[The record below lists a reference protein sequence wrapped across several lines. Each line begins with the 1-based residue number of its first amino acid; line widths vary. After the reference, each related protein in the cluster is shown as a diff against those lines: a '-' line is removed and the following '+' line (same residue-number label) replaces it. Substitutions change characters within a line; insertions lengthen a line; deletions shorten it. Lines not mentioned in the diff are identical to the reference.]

1 MSSDKEYEFR
11 EENTDKY
18 QDSEKGK
25 FVETTLSTS
34 LTNVN
39 NNVIHDINN
48 DVINDVNDDEDYRE
62 YYLEC
67 GGVIRRS
74 RVSLWAGIVRN
85 KTLLKA
91 ILYAVLLTAYLVYFG
106 FSMYHSFGDEGS
118 VRLLLA
124 SIFVLLVIVKV
135 NFWTR
140 IRQCLNVVPSKQ
152 RKGLQAYP
160 RLARGIRWSLYVAM
174 GIFVVTYLGIN
185 AANSGSHNLIPLG
198 GLTFFIVVGFLM
210 SKHPD
215 RVNWHAVFW
224 GIGTQFLC
232 ALLILRTTAGYN
244 LFFWLGER
252 VEEFLKHTDKGSVFV
267 FGQSYRDHKFVFA
280 VMPLVIT
287 MSATVNVLYHY
298 GVLQAFVANFGWF
311 LTFCLGTSPI
321 ASVNAALNMFLG
333 PAEAPISVKPY
344 LNLVTPS
351 EMHAIMAAGFASIS
365 GSVFGMLTSFGAPA
379 NHLLAASIMSAP
391 AALAI
396 AKLMVPETR
405 WTKIKPKDA
414 YTIKTSKFRNVLE
427 ALSVGA
433 VDGIKLVATIVV
445 NQIVFIAVIQFIDTA
460 LMWLGE
466 RAGVHGVS
474 FTLICSYLFY
484 PLTYLMGFSSS
495 DLFKMGELLGIKIF
509 ANSFVGFREFG
520 KLVLNRVDLEEYVTS
535 TNGSWH
541 WEGGNV
547 ILDSTNMTL
556 IGGILTRRSE
566 VIGTYAMCGLNH
578 LGAVGVTM
586 GVLTALA
593 PSRKDVISKYVVRA
607 NITGQIACFMTACI
621 AGMLYS
627 PDKE

>member
-1 MSSDKEYEFR
+1 MSIAEGDNELHTGNSDKHKNHEYDDLE
-11 EENTDKY
+11 
-18 QDSEKGK
+18 
-25 FVETTLSTS
+25 ETTLSTFPID
-34 LTNVN
+34 V
-39 NNVIHDINN
+39 NN
-48 DVINDVNDDEDYRE
+48 DVSNDVNNDEEEYRE
-62 YYLEC
+62 YYLES
-67 GGVIRRS
+67 GGVINRCRL
-74 RVSLWAGIVRN
+74 SLWARIIRQ
-85 KTLLKA
+85 KRLLKA
-91 ILYAVLLTAYLVYFG
+91 ILYAVLLMTYLIYFG

-118 VRLLLA
+118 VRLLIGT
-124 SIFVLLVIVKV
+124 IFLLLVIVKV

-140 IRQCLNVVPSKQ
+140 IRQCLNVCPK
-152 RKGLQAYP
+152 KGHDSFQTYP
-160 RLARGIRWSLYVAM
+160 CLTRGIRWMLYVAM
-174 GIFVVTYLGIN
+174 VTFVASYMAVQ
-185 AANSGSHNLIPLG
+185 SCPRNLISVG
-198 GLTFFIVVGFLM
+198 GLAFFIVVGFII

-224 GIGTQFLC
+224 GIGTQFLF
-232 ALLILRTTAGYN
+232 AFLILRTSSGYRI
-244 LFFWLGER
+244 FYWLGER
-252 VEEFLKHTDKGSVFV
+252 IEEFLKHTDKGSVFV

-280 VMPLVIT
+280 AMPLVIT

-311 LTFCLGTSPI
+311 LTSCLGTSPI
-321 ASVNAALNMFLG
+321 ESVNAAFNIFLG
-333 PAEAPISVKPY
+333 PPEAPIPVKPF
-344 LNLVTPS
+344 LSIMTPS
-351 EMHAIMAAGFASIS
+351 EMHAIMVAGFSSIA

-391 AALAI
+391 AALAM
-396 AKLMVPETR
+396 AKLTVPETR

-414 YTIKTSKFRNVLE
+414 YTIKTSKFRNVVE

-445 NQIVFIAVIQFIDTA
+445 NQIIFIAVIQFIDTA

-466 RAGVHGVS
+466 RAGVHDVS

-541 WEGGNV
+541 WEGGDV
-547 ILDSTNMTL
+547 ILDSTNRTL

-607 NITGQIACFMTACI
+607 SITGQIACFMTACI

-627 PDKE
+627 QDNM

>member
-1 MSSDKEYEFR
+1 
-11 EENTDKY
+11 
-18 QDSEKGK
+18 
-25 FVETTLSTS
+25 
-34 LTNVN
+34 
-39 NNVIHDINN
+39 
-48 DVINDVNDDEDYRE
+48 
-62 YYLEC
+62 
-67 GGVIRRS
+67 
-74 RVSLWAGIVRN
+74 
-85 KTLLKA
+85 
-91 ILYAVLLTAYLVYFG
+91 YAVLLMAYLVYFG

-118 VRLLLA
+118 VRLLIGT
-124 SIFVLLVIVKV
+124 IFLLLVIVKV

-140 IRQCLNVVPSKQ
+140 IRRCLNVCP
-152 RKGLQAYP
+152 RKGQDSFQTYP
-160 RLARGIRWSLYVAM
+160 SLTRGIRWMLYVAM
-174 GIFVVTYLGIN
+174 VIFVASYMAVQ
-185 AANSGSHNLIPLG
+185 SCPRNLVSVG
-198 GLTFFIVVGFLM
+198 GLAFFIVVGFII

-224 GIGTQFLC
+224 GIGTQFLF
-232 ALLILRTTAGYN
+232 AFLILRTSSGYRI
-244 LFFWLGER
+244 FYWLGER
-252 VEEFLKHTDKGSVFV
+252 IEEFLKHTDKGSAFV

-280 VMPLVIT
+280 AMPLVIT

-298 GVLQAFVANFGWF
+298 GVLQAFVANFGWL
-311 LTFCLGTSPI
+311 LTSCLGTSPI
-321 ASVNAALNMFLG
+321 ESVNAAFNIFLG
-333 PAEAPISVKPY
+333 PPEAPIPVKPF
-344 LNLVTPS
+344 LSIMTSS
-351 EMHAIMAAGFASIS
+351 EMHAIMVAGFSSIA

-391 AALAI
+391 AALAM
-396 AKLMVPETR
+396 AKLTVPETR

-414 YTIKTSKFRNVLE
+414 YTIKTSKFRNVVE

-445 NQIVFIAVIQFIDTA
+445 NQIIFIAVIHFIDTTM
-460 LMWLGE
+460 LWLGE
-466 RAGVHGVS
+466 RAGFHDVS

-547 ILDSTNMTL
+547 ILDSTNRTL

-566 VIGTYAMCGLNH
+566 VISTYAMCGLNH

-627 PDKE
+627 QDNV